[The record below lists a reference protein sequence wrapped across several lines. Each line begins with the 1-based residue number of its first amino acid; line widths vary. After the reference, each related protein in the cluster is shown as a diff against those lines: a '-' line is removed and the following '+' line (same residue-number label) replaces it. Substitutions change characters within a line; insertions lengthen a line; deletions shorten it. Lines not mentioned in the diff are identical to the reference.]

1 MSGTPPVTD
10 PARADAGDVL
20 LGRAA
25 TAALGTY
32 FVAVAA
38 LLGYLLYVL
47 WRSGTVDPNTGK
59 VDEVK
64 LILIVMVAGAL
75 GSYVHAATSF
85 SDFVGNRRLAASWV
99 WWYFLRPFIGV
110 ALALVLYFAVRGGLL
125 PMGAD
130 VGAVSLFGIAA
141 ISALAGMF
149 SKQATDKLR
158 EVFDTFFRTAA
169 GDQRSDKL
177 QNPLPKVT
185 ALDPASVRAGG
196 GEVDL
201 VVLGTDFATNAV
213 ARFDGGDRK
222 TDVASATRLVAHL
235 TAPDTQAAGIHMVTV
250 FNPPPGG
257 GASSPMP
264 LVVEAGQ

>member
-1 MSGTPPVTD
+1 MSGPRPVMNPP
-10 PARADAGDVL
+10 RADSGDT

-25 TAALGTY
+25 TTALGVY

-38 LLGYLLYVL
+38 ALGYLLYSL
-47 WRSGTVDPNTGK
+47 WLSMPADPK
-59 VDEVK
+59 VPVPELK
-64 LILIVMVAGAL
+64 LILLVMIAGAL

-130 VGAVSLFGIAA
+130 VGAVSVFGIAA

-149 SKQATDKLR
+149 SKQATAKLS
-158 EVFDTFFRTAA
+158 EVFDTFFKTAA
-169 GDQRSDKL
+169 GDQRADKL
-177 QNPLPKVT
+177 QNPVPKVT
-185 ALDPASVRAGG
+185 SIDPKSVPAGS
-196 GEVDL
+196 GEVTIR
-201 VVLGTDFATNAV
+201 VLGTDFAGNAV
-213 ARFDGGDRK
+213 VRFDGTDRK
-222 TDVASATRLVAHL
+222 TDLTSDTQLVAHL
-235 TAPDTQAAGIHMVTV
+235 TAADTQTAGSHLLTV

-257 GASSPMP
+257 GASSPMQFTVGP
-264 LVVEAGQ
+264 